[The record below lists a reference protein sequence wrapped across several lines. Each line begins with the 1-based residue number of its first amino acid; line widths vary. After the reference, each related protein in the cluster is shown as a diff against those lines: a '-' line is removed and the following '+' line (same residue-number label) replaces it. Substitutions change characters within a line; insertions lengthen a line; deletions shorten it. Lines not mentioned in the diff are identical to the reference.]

1 MKKMSLIVAVALLL
15 LAALPAAAATAKIKQ
30 NRTPMRAEATTTST
44 VVAYY
49 QAGDLLLV
57 LNVDKSWYKVRDV
70 VTGQEGFVLSTLAE
84 LLPGDPAGMNQP
96 ERPASATPSPATVPQ
111 PPPATAPQ
119 PPPATPSTVSAPQQP
134 PAATPPAANAA
145 QLPKAAAQPTPPVAK
160 SPAKTAAPPSA
171 PKSTAPAKAQPAS
184 RWTDIG
190 YLSVDGGYQSGSS
203 GFSSTFSFATYVEQS
218 TISTQYPKKDGP
230 TFNVG
235 GGFRVWRNLAVGFG
249 VSALK
254 RSTSGEVSGSIPH
267 PFFFNTGRAVAATAD
282 LKRSETGVHL
292 QAAYVIPAGRK
303 MLITLAGGP
312 SFFSVTQSLVD
323 SVQFAESYPYDTAAL
338 QPVTAVSVSKS
349 VTGYNGGVDLGYYF
363 ARAIGVGVM
372 ARYAGAT
379 ASLPVKD
386 GTVSTKV
393 GGFQAGVGVRV
404 RIPKSAPKKTAPK
417 PPAIPMPAPVKK

>member
-1 MKKMSLIVAVALLL
+1 MNKKNIIVILVILL
-15 LAALPAAAATAKIKQ
+15 LAALPAAAATVKIKQ
-30 NRTPMRAEATTTST
+30 NRTPMRAEATTTSS

-70 VTGQEGFVLSTLAE
+70 LTGREGFILTTLAE
-84 LLPGDPAGMNQP
+84 LLPGDPEGMNQP
-96 ERPASATPSPATVPQ
+96 ARPAPAAASPVD
-111 PPPATAPQ
+111 APQ
-119 PPPATPSTVSAPQQP
+119 PPPPATQPAGNVPQQPQAAMAPASQAPQQP
-134 PAATPPAANAA
+134 QAATPP
-145 QLPKAAAQPTPPVAK
+145 TPPAAK
-160 SPAKTAAPPSA
+160 SPAKTAAPTSA
-171 PKSTAPAKAQPAS
+171 TKSTATKKAQRAS
-184 RWTDIG
+184 GWTDIG
-190 YLSVDGGYQSGSS
+190 YISVDGGYQSGSS
-203 GFSSTFSFATYVEQS
+203 GFSNTFSFATYVEQS

-230 TFNVG
+230 TVNVG

-254 RSTSGEVSGSIPH
+254 RSMSGEVSGSIPH
-267 PFFFNTGRAVAATAD
+267 PFFFDAGRAVAATTD

-303 MLITLAGGP
+303 MLITVAGGP

-323 SVQFAESYPYDTAAL
+323 SVQFSESYPYDTAAL
-338 QPVTAVSVSKS
+338 QPVTAASVSKS
-349 VTGYNGGVDLGYYF
+349 VTGYNGGVDVGYYF
-363 ARAIGVGVM
+363 TRAIGVGVM

-379 ASLPVKD
+379 ASLPVND
-386 GTVSTKV
+386 GSVSTKV

>member
-1 MKKMSLIVAVALLL
+1 
-15 LAALPAAAATAKIKQ
+15 
-30 NRTPMRAEATTTST
+30 
-44 VVAYY
+44 
-49 QAGDLLLV
+49 
-57 LNVDKSWYKVRDV
+57 
-70 VTGQEGFVLSTLAE
+70 
-84 LLPGDPAGMNQP
+84 
-96 ERPASATPSPATVPQ
+96 VPQ
-111 PPPATAPQ
+111 PSPVNAP
-119 PPPATPSTVSAPQQP
+119 QP
-134 PAATPPAANAA
+134 PAATPPAGNVPQKA
-145 QLPKAAAQPTPPVAK
+145 QTPTPPTGQAPQPQAATQPAPPAAK
-160 SPAKTAAPPSA
+160 SPAKTAAPASA
-171 PKSTAPAKAQPAS
+171 PKSTAAKKAQPAS

-190 YLSVDGGYQSGSS
+190 YLSADGGYQSGSS

-267 PFFFNTGRAVAATAD
+267 PFFFNTGRAVAATTD

-303 MLITLAGGP
+303 MLITVAGGP

-323 SVQFAESYPYDTAAL
+323 SVQFAESYPYDSAAL
-338 QPVTAVSVSKS
+338 QPVTAANVSKS

-363 ARAIGVGVM
+363 TRAIGVGVM

-386 GTVSTKV
+386 GSVSTKV